1 METGE
6 DIITQYKRGMRK
18 YDEKFK
24 GSRKEK
30 GRREKQGTGN
40 RNIGRWEGGD
50 VGGVGKRQGCRE
62 EGGGKR
68 WVGNSGKKKI
78 DKNFE

>member
-30 GRREKQGTGN
+30 GRRDKQGTGK
-40 RNIGRWEGGD
+40 RNIGRWEGAD
-50 VGGVGKRQGCRE
+50 VG
-62 EGGGKR
+62 
-68 WVGNSGKKKI
+68 
-78 DKNFE
+78 